1 MTLAIDEQR
10 LWNRHMTMAQIGATP
25 KGGVNRQALSPEDVQ
40 ARQLLASWA
49 RELGFAVS
57 MDDIGNLFVRRE
69 GADPNAPPVLTGSH
83 LDSQPTGGKFDGAY
97 GVLAGFEALQAIH
110 ESGAATKRPLEVVAW
125 VNEEGSRFQPGCT
138 GSLVFSGKARIDDLA
153 AYTDPAGIAFGDAL
167 QSSLDA
173 LPDIARRPLGFV
185 VDAYVEA
192 HIEQGPRLEAA
203 GLQVGIVTG
212 IQGSHR
218 YTVEVIGE
226 EAHAGTAPLKTRKDA
241 LKAAAEIVGALEAV
255 MADDTDTVRFT
266 VGRFEVFPGSPNTVP
281 GRVFFA
287 IDFRHPEQATIDRLT
302 AQIEPTCQ
310 AHARGCQVVVTRI
323 SRVSPVHFG
332 AEMADAL
339 RQHAAHL
346 GLPHMDIFS
355 GAGHDAMHLAS
366 VCPTG
371 MLFVPCEKGISHNE
385 VENARPAD
393 LAAGAQVLAS
403 CLLERANR

>member
-1 MTLAIDEQR
+1 
-10 LWNRHMTMAQIGATP
+10 
-25 KGGVNRQALSPEDVQ
+25 
-40 ARQLLASWA
+40 
-49 RELGFAVS
+49 
-57 MDDIGNLFVRRE
+57 
-69 GADPNAPPVLTGSH
+69 
-83 LDSQPTGGKFDGAY
+83 
-97 GVLAGFEALQAIH
+97 
-110 ESGAATKRPLEVVAW
+110 
-125 VNEEGSRFQPGCT
+125 
-138 GSLVFSGKARIDDLA
+138 
-153 AYTDPAGIAFGDAL
+153 
-167 QSSLDA
+167 
-173 LPDIARRPLGFV
+173 
-185 VDAYVEA
+185 
-192 HIEQGPRLEAA
+192 
-203 GLQVGIVTG
+203 
-212 IQGSHR
+212 
-218 YTVEVIGE
+218 
-226 EAHAGTAPLKTRKDA
+226 
-241 LKAAAEIVGALEAV
+241 

-281 GRVFFA
+281 GRVFFT
-287 IDFRHPEQATIDRLT
+287 IDFRHPEQETIDRLT

-310 AHARGCQVVVTRI
+310 AHARGCQVVITRI

-339 RQHAAHL
+339 RQHAAQL